1 MDKYSFDVFVKE
13 KSKKSPKNFIKL
25 IVSFLAVSLIS
36 FVFLEF
42 KIFKNDT
49 FYYIFIGVLATIVAY
64 LNGYF
69 KKPETKLE
77 GHFDGKLTF
86 SNQGIEVKNDFYP
99 IDNLLSINIDN
110 NDYEGKKVKDF
121 GEFESQN
128 GSHGINNQLTL
139 KTKDNQFIEV
149 NFKQKSLDEFTKIQP
164 ILISYYKNNL
174 LTEDDLIYIMKL
186 EYDIDKNELRKKL
199 RKIN

>member
-1 MDKYSFDVFVKE
+1 MDKYSFDIFVKE
-13 KSKKSPKNFIKL
+13 KSKKSPKSFIKL
-25 IVSFLAVSLIS
+25 IISFLAVSLIS
-36 FVFLEF
+36 YVFLEF

-49 FYYIFIGVLATIVAY
+49 FYYIFIGVLATIVSY

-69 KKPETKLE
+69 KKPDAKLA

-86 SNQGIEVKNDFYP
+86 STEGIKIKDNFHP
-99 IDNLLSINIDN
+99 INTLLSIVIDN

-128 GSHGINNQLTL
+128 GSHGVNNRLTL
-139 KTKDNQFIEV
+139 KTKDDQFIEV
-149 NFKQKSLDEFTKIQP
+149 DFKQKSLDEFTKIQP

-174 LTEDDLIYIMKL
+174 LTEDDLIYIMKF

-199 RKIN
+199 RKII

>member
-1 MDKYSFDVFVKE
+1 MDKYSFDIFVKE
-13 KSKKSPKNFIKL
+13 KPKKNPKSFIKL

-36 FVFLEF
+36 YVFLEF

-86 SNQGIEVKNDFYP
+86 STEGIKIKDNFHP
-99 IDNLLSINIDN
+99 INTLLSIVIDN
-110 NDYEGKKVKDF
+110 NDYEGKKVKDLAQIF
-121 GEFESQN
+121 GRNE
-128 GSHGINNQLTL
+128 GA
-139 KTKDNQFIEV
+139 
-149 NFKQKSLDEFTKIQP
+149 
-164 ILISYYKNNL
+164 ISSRIK
-174 LTEDDLIYIMKL
+174 KL
-186 EYDIDKNELRKKL
+186 ELKEKYGK
-199 RKIN
+199 